1 MTPLTSPSEVAS
13 PICTNEFAGRYN
25 DSHVFRSDPSLPALL
40 SGASSVSA
48 DPEGEF
54 LLRPGSVDRSS
65 LIDTTDSLTPPALMK
80 EPIAGFPLDELEH
93 DSLLFNR
100 RHHGVTSS
108 PRSTNAPDED
118 EYASD
123 SDEGLVMA
131 SSKKKGPP
139 RESAFSQTSRNLST
153 PRRRDTQTSV
163 ESTDTAKKVVMQS
176 N

>member
-13 PICTNEFAGRYN
+13 PVCITDLAGRHN
-25 DSHVFRSDPSLPALL
+25 HSQVFRSDPSLPALL

-54 LLRPGSVDRSS
+54 LLRPGSVDRPS
-65 LIDTTDSLTPPALMK
+65 LIDTTDSLTPPALVK
-80 EPIAGFPLDELEH
+80 EPIAGFPLDELES
-93 DSLLFNR
+93 DAVLFGKR
-100 RHHGVTSS
+100 PHPGVTSS
-108 PRSTNAPDED
+108 PRSANAADED

-131 SSKKKGPP
+131 RTKKRSPP
-139 RESAFSQTSRNLST
+139 RETTVSQQRGRNLST

-163 ESTDTAKKVVMQS
+163 GSTDTAKKVLM
-176 N
+176 